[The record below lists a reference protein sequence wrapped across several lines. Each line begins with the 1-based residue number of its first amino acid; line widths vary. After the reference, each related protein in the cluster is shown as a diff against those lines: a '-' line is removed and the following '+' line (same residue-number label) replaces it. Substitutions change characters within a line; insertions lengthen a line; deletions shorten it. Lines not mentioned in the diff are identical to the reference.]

1 MVYILGFH
9 FKNDIRAAFLF
20 YRWLSYIFNFFF
32 WNGSGTKE
40 NPGKLENNSLT
51 IFRFISI
58 FYLFFHLLWA
68 LNYYRKPLFEKWKLK
83 KNTQILIY
91 YYLQKNDCKTN
102 AIQRQLTKSDSLKVV
117 SLYPRTDFKMN
128 LNGYDNLSKQ
138 HQNFRFKT

>member
-1 MVYILGFH
+1 LVLEQKKILEKAG
-9 FKNDIRAAFLF
+9 
-20 YRWLSYIFNFFF
+20 
-32 WNGSGTKE
+32 
-40 NPGKLENNSLT
+40 NSLT

-91 YYLQKNDCKTN
+91 TIYKKNDCKTN

-117 SLYPRTDFKMN
+117 FPYTQEQTFKMN

-138 HQNFRFKT
+138 HQNFRLKT